1 MRKLINLFRKRNII
15 LIAAIGFSLFSIK
28 NITNTSTGFKE
39 LILHQGIVENKSIN
53 TEDYP
58 NRNSVTTLKLKLQ
71 NDENIYSISFQAQG
85 AFNIIYEGDSVGL
98 YTKKIKVRRAYVI
111 NVCIFRNKRPTR

>member
-98 YTKKIKVRRAYVI
+98 YTKKIKD
-111 NVCIFRNKRPTR
+111 NKGND